1 MSKKYKI
8 LIVDDEPT
16 NLKMLREILR
26 EEYTLVFAKSSAEM
40 LRHATDGPDLIL
52 LDIMMPGMD
61 GYEGCLRLQEN
72 VATRDIPVI
81 FITAKVETSDEV
93 KGFAAGAV
101 DYISKPVEAAIVL
114 ARVKTHLSLKESREI
129 IARQNQEIKKQNDE
143 LIKAARLREDVDQIL
158 QHDLKGPLSFI
169 VGAPGLIIDG
179 LKPDARYGSLLQEI
193 ESSGFRM
200 INMINRSHD
209 LYKMERGLYSLVP
222 VPVNIIVVIRRVITE
237 LQTLIERKK
246 IVYNVFC
253 NGLPARPEDS
263 FIVLGEELLCH
274 SMLSNVIKNA
284 LEASPKEGMLE
295 IYLARKDQA
304 SVRIVNQGAVPEE
317 IRARF
322 FEKHVTAGKKHGSG
336 LGTYSALLSA
346 TTMKGSVRLDTSK
359 DGETAVE
366 IFLPI

>member
-143 LIKAARLREDVDQIL
+143 LIKAARLR
-158 QHDLKGPLSFI
+158 
-169 VGAPGLIIDG
+169 
-179 LKPDARYGSLLQEI
+179 
-193 ESSGFRM
+193 
-200 INMINRSHD
+200 
-209 LYKMERGLYSLVP
+209 
-222 VPVNIIVVIRRVITE
+222 
-237 LQTLIERKK
+237 
-246 IVYNVFC
+246 
-253 NGLPARPEDS
+253 
-263 FIVLGEELLCH
+263 
-274 SMLSNVIKNA
+274 
-284 LEASPKEGMLE
+284 
-295 IYLARKDQA
+295 
-304 SVRIVNQGAVPEE
+304 
-317 IRARF
+317 
-322 FEKHVTAGKKHGSG
+322 
-336 LGTYSALLSA
+336 
-346 TTMKGSVRLDTSK
+346 
-359 DGETAVE
+359 
-366 IFLPI
+366 